1 MLLGAAIFTIINF
14 DMHDS
19 SKCTFSKKF
28 SESLFILA
36 SSFHSSKLTSFKKI
50 ETVLQPVTFMTK
62 PALDTWLWNWIYL
75 LTFVITSVIFFFG
88 PFASFLNL
96 LL

>member
-1 MLLGAAIFTIINF
+1 
-14 DMHDS
+14 MHDS

-36 SSFHSSKLTSFKKI
+36 SSFLSSKLTSFKKI
-50 ETVLQPVTFMTK
+50 ETVLRPVTFMTK
-62 PALDTWLWNWIYL
+62 PALDTWIGYICSSMSL
-75 LTFVITSVIFFFG
+75 LLSFFSSA